1 MFWNLFSNSSG
12 SDPPKFYSDIWVPF
26 SSTSRPTPMVTPGT
40 CFLYRTCVKLP
51 LSRCPA
57 VPALSQARF
66 VEVPLAV
73 SPVCSGLSPSF
84 LHSVVKG
91 THLDFA
97 EAEAKPSGLSSLRG
111 SKWGS
116 EWLCTWSIFVR
127 GRSTLQSHW
136 EHWVSDYWVTA
147 PREMWG
153 QVPVSFWSQHL
164 HHLTNVQPYF
174 MCVSVLKHLL

>member
-1 MFWNLFSNSSG
+1 
-12 SDPPKFYSDIWVPF
+12 
-26 SSTSRPTPMVTPGT
+26 MVTPGT
-40 CFLYRTCVKLP
+40 CVLHRTCVKLP

-57 VPALSQARF
+57 APAPSQARF

-73 SPVCSGLSPSF
+73 SPPCSGLVPSL

-91 THLDFA
+91 THLTLQRR
-97 EAEAKPSGLSSLRG
+97 KQSHPRLSSLRE

-116 EWLCTWSIFVR
+116 KWLCIQSIFVR
-127 GRSTLQSHW
+127 GCSILQSHW

-164 HHLTNVQPYF
+164 HYLTNVQLYF